1 MVAERVD
8 LRQEKETLLMAL
20 YLRAC
25 DSRSRHPVLGDPYAQ
40 GLIER
45 IDYDFDR
52 FARLRGNTALI
63 ASRARQLD
71 TWASAFLAACP
82 DGLVLHLGC
91 GLDSRPLRVTR
102 PASAAWIDVDYPEV
116 IALRRRL
123 YDLPDGVSTIATSVT
138 DSEWWGRVPTDR
150 STLVLAEGLLMYL
163 PGAQVHQLIDRVIVH
178 LPEGRLA
185 FDGVA
190 RWVTAAAR
198 LQPAFRRADT
208 GFVWA
213 LNSPQAL
220 ADQHPGL
227 RLVDE
232 VSVVGL
238 MAESYQ
244 NSVARAMLKGLLRF
258 PAWRN
263 AMLLTQYRFT
273 H

>member
-1 MVAERVD
+1 MVERVD
-8 LRQEKETLLMAL
+8 LRQEKETLLMTL

-25 DSRSRHPVLGDPYAQ
+25 DSQARYPVLGDPYAQ
-40 GLIER
+40 GLVER

-52 FARLRGNTALI
+52 LARLRGNTALI

-71 TWASAFLAACP
+71 TWTAAFLAAHP

-91 GLDSRPLRVTR
+91 GLDSRPLRIPR

-123 YDLPDGVSTIATSVT
+123 YDLPDGVTTIATSVT
-138 DSEWWGRVPTDR
+138 DPAWWDQVPTDR
-150 STLVLAEGLLMYL
+150 MTLVLAEGLFMYL
-163 PGAQVHQLIDRVIVH
+163 PGAQVHQLINRVIAH

-190 RWVTAAAR
+190 RWVTAVAR

-208 GFVWA
+208 GFDWA
-213 LNSPQAL
+213 LTSPQTL

-238 MAESYQ
+238 MSESYH
-244 NSVARAMLKGLLRF
+244 NPLASATLKGLLRF

-263 AMLLTQYRFT
+263 AMRLVQYRFA

>member
-1 MVAERVD
+1 MVERVE
-8 LRQEKETLLMAL
+8 LRQEKETLLMTL

-25 DSRSRHPVLGDPYAQ
+25 DSQARHPVLGDPYAQ
-40 GLIER
+40 GLVER

-52 FARLRGNTALI
+52 LARLRGNTALV

-71 TWASAFLAACP
+71 TWTVAFLAAHP

-91 GLDSRPLRVTR
+91 GLDSRPLRIPR

-116 IALRRRL
+116 IALQRRL
-123 YDLPDGVSTIATSVT
+123 CDLPDGITTIATSVT
-138 DSEWWGRVPTDR
+138 ALQWWDQVPTGR
-150 STLVLAEGLLMYL
+150 PTLVLAEGLFMYL
-163 PGAQVHQLIDRVIVH
+163 PGAQVHQLIDRVIAH
-178 LPEGRLA
+178 LPEGHLA

-190 RWVTAAAR
+190 RWVTAVAR

-208 GFVWA
+208 GFDWA
-213 LNSPQAL
+213 LTSPQAL

-232 VSVVGL
+232 VSVAGL
-238 MAESYQ
+238 MSESYH
-244 NSVARAMLKGLLRF
+244 NPLARTTLKGLLRF

-263 AMLLTQYRFT
+263 AMHLVQYRFT